1 MMTSHSNA
9 VLESH
14 TDRAE
19 AEPNSLRL
27 ADDVKRGY
35 SKCPTAHVR
44 DLVADGIT
52 GNGLA
57 VYFAIADRQRIREGE
72 YFRSNERL
80 AEETGV
86 SVRTVQAWIS
96 KLKKSGYLSIW
107 YVNGGRRMRVLT
119 RVRAVAPQHATTRTP
134 PCEQSHPYK
143 ENNIKKTT
151 QQLCVSLDHLS
162 EKHRAL
168 FGEGALTKLVA
179 TFSLERVERGL
190 LAWETGDTSDVRNP
204 IGWLTRAIK
213 DEWKPRKAK
222 RVSEKFTES
231 DYDHRKIIREYIDGT
246 PLKRDTVAALISEG
260 LAIGRIAHRIWVG
273 KI

>member
-1 MMTSHSNA
+1 MTSHSNA
-9 VLESH
+9 LLESNTGH
-14 TDRAE
+14 TAPQ
-19 AEPNSLRL
+19 PNSLRL
-27 ADDVKRGY
+27 ANDVKRGY

-57 VYFAIADRQRIREGE
+57 VYFAIADRQTKRDGE

-86 SVRTVQAWIS
+86 SVRTVQTWVS

-119 RVRAVAPQHATTRTP
+119 RVRAVAPQDATTRTSRRD
-134 PCEQSHPYK
+134 ESHPYK
-143 ENNIKKTT
+143 VNNIKKTT
-151 QQLCVSLDHLS
+151 QQLCASFSQEYRV
-162 EKHRAL
+162 L
-168 FGEGALTKLVA
+168 FGDGVLGELVD
-179 TFSLERVERGL
+179 TFGIEKVERGL
-190 LAWETGDTSDVRNP
+190 SAWGVGERSKIRNP
-204 IGWLTRAIK
+204 IGWLSKAIREGWEPKQDRAV
-213 DEWKPRKAK
+213 A
-222 RVSEKFTES
+222 SKFTES
-231 DYDHRKIIREYIDGT
+231 PFDHQKIVNEYAA
-246 PLKRDTVAALISEG
+246 KSKANKDTVSTLMGEG